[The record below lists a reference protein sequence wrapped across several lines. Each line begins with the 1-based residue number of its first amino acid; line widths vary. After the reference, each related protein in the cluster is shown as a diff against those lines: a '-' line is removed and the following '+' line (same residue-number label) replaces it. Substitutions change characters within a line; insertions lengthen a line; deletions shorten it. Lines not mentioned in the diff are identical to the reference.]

1 MALGHL
7 LVPLQS
13 GKKRAAST
21 TPKIAEKKVRMD
33 TPAKPGEFF
42 LFLHFAVPSIKAHSS
57 KGYESLHAD
66 YDVSHLFS

>member
-42 LFLHFAVPSIKAHSS
+42 LFLHFAVPSIKSSHGS
-57 KGYESLHAD
+57 KGY
-66 YDVSHLFS
+66 